1 MIGFLT
7 RVIGS
12 FVVALLVVAIPM
24 LCIASIVWDWI
35 AEIKIMLTVLTFS
48 EFCFVFEMVLDKGC
62 KGE

>member
-24 LCIASIVWDWI
+24 LCVASIVWDWVAI
-35 AEIKIMLTVLTFS
+35 IKFMLVMLTFS
-48 EFCFVFEMVLDKGC
+48 EFCFVFEMVLDKGG